1 MFHVKIKIMKVQ
13 YIKRRKGDAY
23 SVGKTICN
31 VRKFPAERQ
40 LLFYVDFSV
49 NIVRTREKKVN
60 CARPNMI

>member
-1 MFHVKIKIMKVQ
+1 MKVQ

-31 VRKFPAERQ
+31 VRKFPAEQQ
-40 LLFYVDFSV
+40 LLFYVYFSV

-60 CARPNMI
+60 CTCLNMI